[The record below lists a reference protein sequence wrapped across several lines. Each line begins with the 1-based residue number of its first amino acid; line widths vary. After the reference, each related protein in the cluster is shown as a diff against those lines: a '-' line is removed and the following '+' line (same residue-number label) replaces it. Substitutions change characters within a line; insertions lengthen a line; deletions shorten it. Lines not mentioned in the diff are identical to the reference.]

1 MLIVAISL
9 TSELSTRSK
18 QEASLI
24 QNAVLAENEYTD
36 GKVIFARPSGFT
48 CQKTKVEG
56 LDIFN
61 LECESVGN
69 ITLCSDY
76 DDNRSEQNV
85 RSYWKEWEDADAKK
99 LSSKVERFE
108 KLEINGHPY
117 YYAVKKYITND
128 SELFWR
134 FIMMFDYETGK
145 VCVIS
150 SYDGGYEEY
159 MEELLNSVRFNQ

>member
-1 MLIVAISL
+1 M
-9 TSELSTRSK
+9 
-18 QEASLI
+18 
-24 QNAVLAENEYTD
+24 
-36 GKVIFARPSGFT
+36 
-48 CQKTKVEG
+48 EG

>member
-1 MLIVAISL
+1 MLGRIGKNGKML
-9 TSELSTRSK
+9 MRRS
-18 QEASLI
+18 
-24 QNAVLAENEYTD
+24 
-36 GKVIFARPSGFT
+36 
-48 CQKTKVEG
+48 C
-56 LDIFN
+56 
-61 LECESVGN
+61 
-69 ITLCSDY
+69 
-76 DDNRSEQNV
+76 
-85 RSYWKEWEDADAKK
+85 